1 MTTVTR
7 HDGTRDEWA
16 FTRRDA
22 CASDGGS
29 RGNVLESGCSELH
42 IGDCRP
48 STWDAGVD
56 RLDHEDRN
64 FFATLPISR
73 VSALL
78 QLWSLRVKESKGC
91 SSLWTTL
98 MPTGRWRRRKT
109 EGCGEAPIHVQ
120 TCRVDAKSHRRRRQG
135 MTGEG
140 AAVGWLAVGK
150 NPGADRGVRRG
161 FRAGG
166 DTIAAG
172 CHRRGR
178 GGRGGVCARRMVG
191 R

>member
-1 MTTVTR
+1 MTAREMNGLLQGRTRLQVTR
-7 HDGTRDEWA
+7 
-16 FTRRDA
+16 
-22 CASDGGS
+22 GS
-29 RGNVLESGCSELH
+29 RGNVLESGYSELH
-42 IGDCRP
+42 IGDCLP

-78 QLWSLRVKESKGC
+78 QRWSPRVEESKDC
-91 SSLWTTL
+91 SSYVADDLDAH
-98 MPTGRWRRRKT
+98 GRWRRRKR